1 MVLVDFRYISTR
13 QAGSMFNP
21 LVTMVWLC
29 VGYIVGRVD
38 VAWYVRAFC
47 REIYTLPPSHKGW
60 VAGCLVVLIGVYVLL
75 LVPLLAIAS
84 REAKSS
90 GHNPAIVPTSFR
102 SEIRRRGSYS
112 MNYINDIKSHVLAR
126 S

>member
-1 MVLVDFRYISTR
+1 
-13 QAGSMFNP
+13 MFNP
-21 LVTMVWLC
+21 LITMVWLG

-38 VAWYVRAFC
+38 VAWYVLEFC
-47 REIYTLPPSHKGW
+47 REIDTLPPSHKGW
-60 VAGCLVVLIGVYVLL
+60 VAGCFAILIGVYIVVLC
-75 LVPLLAIAS
+75 PLSAIAS
-84 REAKSS
+84 REVKSS